1 MLRSRNFFNGL
12 ATTACLFAAL
22 GSGEARADSI
32 FVNMTGLKSG
42 ILKGEVMQK
51 GREGSSE
58 VTRLQ
63 HEIISPR
70 DVASGLPTGKRQH
83 RPLLLSHPFGAMAVQ
98 LMTVMATNEN
108 LRDVTI
114 RAWGN
119 DGVLHTTIRLTN
131 ASVASV
137 STSTTGQPRALQM
150 QQDVALTY
158 QRIEVTDHLS
168 NVVMTDDFNAMP

>member
-1 MLRSRNFFNGL
+1 
-12 ATTACLFAAL
+12 
-22 GSGEARADSI
+22 
-32 FVNMTGLKSG
+32 
-42 ILKGEVMQK
+42 
-51 GREGSSE
+51 
-58 VTRLQ
+58 LQ

-168 NVVMTDDFNAMP
+168 NVVMTDDFNAVP